1 MAYFPIANTS
11 LYHLLFCPRHL
22 FFLLNLCI
30 LAYRWPLG
38 RRPRKRESSSFGLMS
53 GAIATF
59 LAACQ
64 FLGRCS
70 TACMGRPSLTVSIKG
85 EDKTFSCSE
94 SIPVHTSTSF
104 GLISEAIATLAASQF
119 LGRCSTA
126 CMEKPSFNVSIMGED
141 TTFSCSGSIP
151 VPTHI
156 TFALKCD
163 DMFIFWAVSQFL
175 GRCSTACSVKVFCSE
190 YMIETIPV

>member
-1 MAYFPIANTS
+1 
-11 LYHLLFCPRHL
+11 
-22 FFLLNLCI
+22 
-30 LAYRWPLG
+30 
-38 RRPRKRESSSFGLMS
+38 MS

-70 TACMGRPSLTVSIKG
+70 TACMGKPSLTVSIKGALTVSIKG

-94 SIPVHTSTSF
+94 IIPVHTSTSF
-104 GLISEAIATLAASQF
+104 GLISEAIATFLAASQF

-126 CMEKPSFNVSIMGED
+126 CMEKPSVNVSINGED

-156 TFALKCD
+156 TFGLKSEA
-163 DMFIFWAVSQFL
+163 MFKFIF
-175 GRCSTACSVKVFCSE
+175 
-190 YMIETIPV
+190 